1 MPLLLQTE
9 LIFNFGHSHANWPDI
24 QSKKD
29 ELEKNAVVSLLAGG
43 RQRV

>member
-9 LIFNFGHSHANWPDI
+9 LIFNFGHSHANWRDI

-29 ELEKNAVVSLLAGG
+29 DLEKTAVFSLLAGG

>member
-29 ELEKNAVVSLLAGG
+29 DLEKTAVFSLLAGG